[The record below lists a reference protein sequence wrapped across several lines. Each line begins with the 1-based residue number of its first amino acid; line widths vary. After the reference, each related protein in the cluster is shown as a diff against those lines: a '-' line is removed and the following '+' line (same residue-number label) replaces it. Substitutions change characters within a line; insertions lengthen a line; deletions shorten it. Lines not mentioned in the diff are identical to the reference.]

1 MEISRATEQDL
12 QVIKANLIHV
22 NGRPTDK
29 DQPSRERMEHLMEQ
43 TLATGAYYLVLKEAD
58 ETKGWVMLAAG
69 RKDYFTQTLH
79 GFIYELFVFA
89 EERGKG
95 YGKALMNAATEELQ
109 GLGMTEVRLNVF
121 AGNPAKHLYTDLGYK
136 PYSTVMSLTLEQNA

>member
-1 MEISRATEQDL
+1 MEISLATEQDM
-12 QVIKANLIHV
+12 QVIKANLIHD

-29 DQPSRERMEHLMEQ
+29 DQPSRERMEQLVEQ

-58 ETKGWVMLAAG
+58 EIKGWVMLAAE
-69 RKDYFTQTLH
+69 RKDYFTESSY

-95 YGKALMNAATEELQ
+95 YGKALMNAATAELRA
-109 GLGMTEVRLNVF
+109 LGMTEVRLNVF
-121 AGNPAKHLYTDLGYK
+121 EGNPAKHLYTGLGYK
-136 PYSTVMSLTLEQNA
+136 PYSTVMTLTLERKA